1 MTEDNEHDYAEVR
14 VKAWPSSSYIPV
26 TFNCVTFEQQNNA
39 GSRRIAAEAEAYE
52 KQQLGEAEAAAIK
65 AKVYGSGRA
74 SNFYLS
80 MGPGHLEMSVK
91 FLVATLHGIANASC
105 VCVKYFSKLS

>member
-1 MTEDNEHDYAEVR
+1 WPLTEDNEHDYAEVR

-74 SNFYLS
+74 SNFYLFHGTRSSRDVSEVPWSLRS
-80 MGPGHLEMSVK
+80 MGSPTRL
-91 FLVATLHGIANASC
+91 ACACA
-105 VCVKYFSKLS
+105 